1 MDDKDKPADGAAPPQ
16 SADAPAAAAE
26 PDKGKDT
33 TPSTG
38 QPAAAPEAAQAPAA
52 EPAPAATPQP
62 APPAEAPPAAAP
74 EESPDGIEKA
84 LHQVLAQQLAPAFGL
99 LDRLIAMPNEE
110 VKLKARE
117 IKAMLMRLLGEDGP
131 LASGAGNGTMA
142 SKEDVG
148 ALVQQEVEKQ
158 LKKAMDA
165 VPTLRK
171 GLAPIGRPAD
181 GGGDDEVIK
190 AFEKLEPS
198 AKLRTLLTIEHGRR
212 DA

>member
-1 MDDKDKPADGAAPPQ
+1 
-16 SADAPAAAAE
+16 
-26 PDKGKDT
+26 
-33 TPSTG
+33 
-38 QPAAAPEAAQAPAA
+38 
-52 EPAPAATPQP
+52 
-62 APPAEAPPAAAP
+62 
-74 EESPDGIEKA
+74 
-84 LHQVLAQQLAPAFGL
+84 
-99 LDRLIAMPNEE
+99 
-110 VKLKARE
+110 
-117 IKAMLMRLLGEDGP
+117 
-131 LASGAGNGTMA
+131 MA

-181 GGGDDEVIK
+181 GGGDGEVIK
-190 AFEKLEPS
+190 ACEKLEPS